1 MRIIDGFRA
10 QSIVSKEAVLI
21 DVFRATTSIVVMFY
35 KGVNEII
42 PAKDENEA
50 WKIYSQKRDYI
61 LIGERDGIKIDGFHY
76 NNSPD
81 ELMNADLNGR
91 NVIFV
96 STNGTRVLKKIE
108 SPVVYIASFLNADL
122 IANTVENDAD
132 LVCANRRD
140 IFSIEDFFCASYIK
154 ARKMGIFIDFE
165 NLKEKIIKSKSAE
178 RLRRIGFEKDI
189 HFALSL
195 NSMPVLPVYR
205 NGVIRKE

>member
-10 QSIVSKEAVLI
+10 ESIVSKEAVLI

-42 PAKDENEA
+42 PAKNENEA
-50 WKIYSQKRDYI
+50 WKIYSKKRDYI

-81 ELMNADLNGR
+81 ELMNADLNGK

-96 STNGTRVLKKIE
+96 STNGTRVLKKIK
-108 SPVVYIASFLNADL
+108 SPVVYMASFLNADL
-122 IANTVENDAD
+122 IVNNIENDAD

-165 NLKEKIIKSKSAE
+165 NLREKIIKSKSAE
-178 RLRRIGFEKDI
+178 RLRRMGFEKDI

-205 NGVIRKE
+205 NGIIRKE